1 MDMNKFIEVAK
12 DLKKHCE
19 SVDPC
24 DCSEETCPLYSF
36 CDEFFMAG
44 RIPSEWEIP
53 NNKEE

>member
-24 DCSEETCPLYSF
+24 DCGEETCPLYSF
-36 CDEFFMAG
+36 CDEFFMSG
-44 RIPSEWEIP
+44 RVPSEWEIP
-53 NNKEE
+53 NNKED